1 MFFLSTIHAA
11 EASPD
16 KDGKESK
23 LVVNQ
28 DYNKYMGGVG
38 ENDVIIGTYS
48 SCCKTFK
55 WTTSVVIHVIEKAM
69 LNAFILYNKKHS
81 WK

>member
-1 MFFLSTIHAA
+1 MFFLSTIHTA
-11 EASPD
+11 EASRD
-16 KDGKESK
+16 KDGKEGK

-28 DYNKYMGGVG
+28 DYNKYMGRVG
-38 ENDVIIGTYS
+38 ENNAIIGINS

-55 WTTSVVIHVIEKAM
+55 WTTKVVIYVIEKAM
-69 LNAFILYNKKHS
+69 LNAFILHNKKHS